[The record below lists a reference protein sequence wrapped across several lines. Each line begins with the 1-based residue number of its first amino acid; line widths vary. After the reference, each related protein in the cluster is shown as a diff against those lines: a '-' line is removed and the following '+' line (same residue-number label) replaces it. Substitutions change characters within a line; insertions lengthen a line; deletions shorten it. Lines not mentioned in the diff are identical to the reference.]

1 MYLCWPRNT
10 KINEIVQPHVEGE
23 TVKNIVIHFFANL
36 SECLLN
42 DCNIQ
47 YNNQTLF
54 QLNNEDTP
62 RYDSSVGEAY
72 QKAFQALNLLLPGT
86 AFTYYGDEIAMSN
99 GVVVGAAN
107 KDPMFN
113 AGKVN

>member
-1 MYLCWPRNT
+1 MNLHIKIPHCWKSCVT
-10 KINEIVQPHVEGE
+10 AHLVQG
-23 TVKNIVIHFFANL
+23 IDCFVI
-36 SECLLN
+36 
-42 DCNIQ
+42 
-47 YNNQTLF
+47 F